1 MSNRPR
7 NQKSLADFSA
17 NQKPSEQNW
26 WKPVLDG
33 TITSSREVEANAS
46 EAAKAEALA
55 HSLENENHCTIT
67 VDHREGNST
76 LPAMLKLRG
85 HEIKIE
91 SLPVG
96 DIRISDRVLIERKT
110 ARDLVDSIIDG
121 RLVNQARKLRDAAQ
135 KPLLIVESLETE
147 RLHPN
152 AVQGAMAWIT
162 LDLGLPVLMTGSP
175 EQTARFV
182 SVAAKREARI
192 LDLLIA
198 SSRRSHVEPEKSA
211 IKAAS
216 EEILAI
222 ISGEENEGELS
233 RKWDQEVVTKRV
245 NILAELPGIGP
256 VTAAKIMEA
265 AGDIMGLCHLSE
277 HELTSIDGVSSIQA
291 KDLYR
296 FLHG

>member
-1 MSNRPR
+1 
-7 NQKSLADFSA
+7 
-17 NQKPSEQNW
+17 
-26 WKPVLDG
+26 
-33 TITSSREVEANAS
+33 
-46 EAAKAEALA
+46 
-55 HSLENENHCTIT
+55 
-67 VDHREGNST
+67 
-76 LPAMLKLRG
+76 MLKLRG
-85 HEIKIE
+85 HEISIE

-96 DIRISDRVLIERKT
+96 DIRISDRVIIERKT

-121 RLVNQARKLRDAAQ
+121 RLVNQARKLKDAAL
-135 KPLLIVESLETE
+135 KPLLIIESLETE

-162 LDLGLPVLMTGSP
+162 LDLGLPVMMTGSP

-192 LDLLIA
+192 LDLLI
-198 SSRRSHVEPEKSA
+198 SSTRRSHIEPEKSA

-216 EEILAI
+216 EEIMAI
-222 ISGEENEGELS
+222 ISGEENDGVLAK
-233 RKWDQEVVTKRV
+233 KWDQEVVEKRI

-256 VTAAKIMEA
+256 ITAKKIMES

-277 HELTSIDGVSSIQA
+277 RQLTSIEGVSSIQA
-291 KDLYR
+291 KDLFR

>member
-1 MSNRPR
+1 MERVLIHSLTSEEKRLFRQKEIVPKPQEIAKKEKQQQVTLANRPR

-55 HSLENENHCTIT
+55 HSLENENHCAIT

-135 KPLLIVESLETE
+135 KPLLIVES
-147 RLHPN
+147 
-152 AVQGAMAWIT
+152 
-162 LDLGLPVLMTGSP
+162 
-175 EQTARFV
+175 
-182 SVAAKREARI
+182 
-192 LDLLIA
+192 
-198 SSRRSHVEPEKSA
+198 
-211 IKAAS
+211 
-216 EEILAI
+216 
-222 ISGEENEGELS
+222 
-233 RKWDQEVVTKRV
+233 
-245 NILAELPGIGP
+245 
-256 VTAAKIMEA
+256 
-265 AGDIMGLCHLSE
+265 
-277 HELTSIDGVSSIQA
+277 
-291 KDLYR
+291 
-296 FLHG
+296 

>member
-1 MSNRPR
+1 
-7 NQKSLADFSA
+7 
-17 NQKPSEQNW
+17 
-26 WKPVLDG
+26 
-33 TITSSREVEANAS
+33 
-46 EAAKAEALA
+46 
-55 HSLENENHCTIT
+55 
-67 VDHREGNST
+67 
-76 LPAMLKLRG
+76 MLKLRG

-198 SSRRSHVEPEKSA
+198 SSRRSYVEPEKSA

-216 EEILAI
+216 EEIWAI
-222 ISGEENEGELS
+222 ISGEKNEGELS

-277 HELTSIDGVSSIQA
+277 RELTSIDGVSSIQA